1 MKGMNWIRNCCCFI
15 VLCLFALDVSAQVAP
30 SGSIHFQTENNQA
43 FDVKWNGRSFSS
55 SSTGYLVLPQVTAGS
70 QSLVIIFG
78 GEEVE
83 YTFTLAMQNEPK
95 GYSLRQAIDNSWSL
109 FDMVELTMTKGG
121 FTGPIAKTVI
131 PEKMPTPIPAPAVA
145 DKPVEK
151 IPVKFIETPEVKT
164 ALPVVPKQKLPAL
177 TEILK
182 IFDKSGN
189 TGIDQV
195 YVLTNG
201 TRSDTIALFIP
212 ALTEEIPKS
221 GTNPA
226 ALLTTKGDS
235 AVILAGRAQPAI
247 RQRNPSIS
255 K

>member
-1 MKGMNWIRNCCCFI
+1 MNGMKLIRNCCCFI
-15 VLCLFALDVSAQVAP
+15 MLCLFALEVSAQGAP
-30 SGSIHFQTENNQA
+30 LGSIHFQTENNQP
-43 FDVKWNGRSFSS
+43 FEVRWNGRNFGSS
-55 SSTGYLVLPQVTAGS
+55 SSGYLVLPQVTAGN

-78 GEEVE
+78 GAEGGE
-83 YTFTLAMQNEPK
+83 YTFGLSTQNEPK

-109 FDMVELTMTKGG
+109 FDMVELTMTKGV
-121 FTGPIAKTVI
+121 FTEPIAKTII
-131 PEKMPTPIPAPAVA
+131 PEKMSAPVQAPAIA

-164 ALPVVPKQKLPAL
+164 VQPVITTPKLAAL
-177 TEILK
+177 TGILK
-182 IFDKSGN
+182 IFDKSGS

-201 TRSDTIALFIP
+201 IRSDTIALFIP
-212 ALTEEIPKS
+212 ALAEEIPKS

-226 ALLTTKGDS
+226 ASSTTKGPP
-235 AVILAGRAQPAI
+235 AVILAARAPAI
-247 RQRNPSIS
+247 RQRYPSIS